1 MTKTESRQNL
11 LISDRLS
18 INLSELGAVECWK
31 EQENLSWTWAVTTTT
46 TKNRKAEIDGVVK
59 ILSLPH
65 RVAYME
71 DVV

>member
-1 MTKTESRQNL
+1 MTKTESWQNL
-11 LISDRLS
+11 LTSDRLC

-31 EQENLSWTWAVTTTT
+31 EQENPSWTWALTTTRR
-46 TKNRKAEIDGVVK
+46 KNCKTECDDVVK

-71 DVV
+71 AVV